1 MQLLTNMADFYLVLP
16 LIKLLK
22 LMQII
27 TLTLI
32 PQTKT
37 FQKINRCVDK
47 KEKNLKG
54 PIRLLRMTNT
64 FKGEMTYL
72 EIMQKRKTLM
82 SLLMTIKI
90 SLLVSMLTMISVI
103 VKYTLKLTK
112 SAYWYLMILWKQ
124 SGNSLQV
131 LSSFLQQSRLLFN
144 LHFRTQIIKLG
155 L

>member
-72 EIMQKRKTLM
+72 EIMQKRKTLT

-103 VKYTLKLTK
+103 VRYTLKLTK
-112 SAYWYLMILWKQ
+112 NAYWYLMIL
-124 SGNSLQV
+124 
-131 LSSFLQQSRLLFN
+131 
-144 LHFRTQIIKLG
+144 
-155 L
+155 